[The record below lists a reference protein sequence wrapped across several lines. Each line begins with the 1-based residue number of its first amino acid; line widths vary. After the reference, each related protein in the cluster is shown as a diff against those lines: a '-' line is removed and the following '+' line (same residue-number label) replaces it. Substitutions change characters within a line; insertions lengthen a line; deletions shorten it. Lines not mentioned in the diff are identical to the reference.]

1 MRSKLSLI
9 SIALALFAILVGTTG
24 CSSLAGSAFPDA
36 SINPQ
41 QVPLGTIQGS
51 DFGGHAPL
59 VGAHVY
65 VLQPATT
72 GYGNQATSLLTATT
86 SGNGYTTSKNTG
98 DPNIPTG
105 SNAWYYETTDAT
117 GAFNISGDYTCTA
130 GQPVYLYLYGGS
142 PTYPSASNVFNVN
155 QVVVSGVT
163 GLLGALGT
171 ATYTITTT
179 TTQNFYV
186 GEQVV
191 GSNFSP
197 TAFNVLNATLTVLA
211 TNLTTTT
218 FAVTTTGTLLELDGT
233 YTTTGT
239 ITAEPTF
246 NPAVVN
252 LAVLGNCPNG
262 GTNAGFGNTIHYV
275 YVNEVSTA
283 AAAYAFAPFT
293 LATNNDATHI
303 GTSSTNLAG
312 LTNAALLAGQLYDIQ
327 GSSVSTSYAGEGHIA
342 RTINTNG
349 NGIVPQATLDTLGNI
364 LAACVDSN
372 NTATTLGTTG
382 TPSISPQC
390 TTLFTNATN
399 TAIPTTATGTGVNAP
414 GTQPFDTATAALN
427 IARHPGG
434 PPPASAFSSTAFV
447 NALFTLP
454 QGNVPFTPYL
464 TVQPNDFT
472 VGILYNQANNPGTG
486 NGSYTVGAESLAVD
500 KVGNVWF
507 TTQPGKGNTNSGY
520 LFEMSPLGV
529 ISNVNFSSYL
539 YGYVFIDSGQSAW
552 AGSALTANLI
562 TYVHA
567 TATSNTYPFTT
578 TYAAAVTTHPGS
590 ANVYST
596 YAGFGDASGN
606 VYFTYGSDTGSKTGG
621 GANYLTELAGAA
633 TTPTGTFGAGV
644 SLGGLT
650 DGTDGVSHA
659 AVDHYGGVYLDENA
673 AGVLTR
679 AAIANGGI
687 QPNWP
692 VTASTAGC
700 TAINFIEQMA
710 VDNGSNVFVPN
721 YASGSGAAVFYM
733 PVASGNTACSALT
746 NSSTGATF
754 SGPFG
759 AAVDGN
765 NNLWITNR
773 GSNNGTSVV
782 ELSNAGA
789 SSTAISPATNYIPQY
804 EASGATSLT
813 PMLSGPLNIAVDP
826 SGNVWTTNYGGNA
839 IVEIVGI
846 AAPTVTPLS
855 VAANVGGTS
864 SLIGTKP

>member
-1 MRSKLSLI
+1 MRANVSFI
-9 SIALALFAILVGTTG
+9 STAIALFAVLIGTSG

-36 SINPQ
+36 SINPS
-41 QVPLGTIQGS
+41 QVPLGVIQGS

-65 VLQPATT
+65 VLQPGTS
-72 GYGNQATSLLTATT
+72 GYGSQATSLLTAST
-86 SGNGYTTSKNTG
+86 SGNGYTTSLNSS
-98 DPNIPTG
+98 DPNIPAG
-105 SNAWYYETTDAT
+105 WYYETTDST

-142 PTYPSASNVFNVN
+142 PTYPSANNVFTTSQVN
-155 QVVVSGVT
+155 ISNFVVL
-163 GLLGALGT
+163 GLTGT
-171 ATYTITTT
+171 ATYTFTTT
-179 TTQNFYV
+179 TPELFYI
-186 GEQVV
+186 GEQVTLSGYT
-191 GSNFSP
+191 GSLGG
-197 TAFNVLNATLTVLA
+197 VLNGTQTVIA
-211 TNLTTTT
+211 TNLTTNT
-218 FAVTTTGTLLELDGT
+218 FAVTAPTYLLETSGT
-233 YTTTGT
+233 QTV
-239 ITAEPTF
+239 TATATAAPSF
-246 NPAVVN
+246 NPGVVN

-262 GTNAGFGNTIHYV
+262 ATDAGFGSTIRYV

-283 AAAYAFAPFT
+283 AAAIVFAPFT
-293 LATNNDATHI
+293 LPTNNDATHI

-327 GSSVSTSYAGEGHIA
+327 GSSISTSYAGEGHIA
-342 RTINTNG
+342 RAINTNN

-399 TAIPTTATGTGVNAP
+399 TGIPTTATGTGVNAP

-434 PPPASAFSSTAFV
+434 PPPASNSTSAAFV
-447 NALFTLP
+447 NALYTLP
-454 QGNVPFTPYL
+454 SGNVPFTPNL
-464 TVQPNDFT
+464 TLQPNDFT

-507 TTQPGKGNTNSGY
+507 TTQPGKGNTSSGY

-552 AGSALTANLI
+552 AGSALTANPI
-562 TYVHA
+562 TFVHA

-578 TYAAAVTTHPGS
+578 TYAAAATTHPGS
-590 ANVYST
+590 ANAYST

-606 VYFTYGSDTGSKTGG
+606 VYFTYGSNTGSRTGG
-621 GANYLTELAGAA
+621 GANYLTELANAA
-633 TTPTGTFGAGV
+633 TTPTGTFTAGL

-650 DGTDGVSHA
+650 DGTDGVTHVA
-659 AVDHYGGVYLDENA
+659 PDHYGGVYLDENA

-679 AAIANGGI
+679 AAISNAGI

-692 VTASTAGC
+692 VTAATTGC
-700 TAINFIEQMA
+700 TALNFIEQMA

-721 YASGSGAAVFYM
+721 YASGSGAAIFYM
-733 PVASGNTACSALT
+733 PVASGNTACSTLT

-754 SGPFG
+754 AGPFG

-773 GSNNGTSVV
+773 GTANNGTSVV

-789 SSTAISPATNYIPQY
+789 SSTAISPTTNYVPTY
-804 EASGATSLT
+804 ETTGANALT
-813 PMLSGPLNIAVDP
+813 PMLTGPLNIAVDP

-839 IVEIVGI
+839 IVEIVGV
-846 AAPTVTPLS
+846 AAPTVTPLAT
-855 VAANVGGTS
+855 AANVGGSS